1 MRTLVDT
8 TIWVEFFRGR
18 DNRLQQMLLSDEVA
32 ICPVIIQEILQG
44 IIEDDKYEEVKEM
57 IDAIELIEANPV
69 EAAIG
74 AADIYRQLRKKGLVI
89 RKANDCLIAWFAIHS
104 GYPLLHKDRDFET
117 IAKHTA
123 LKTMP

>member
-18 DNRLQQMLLSDEVA
+18 DSRLQQMLLSDEVA

-44 IIEDDKYEEVKEM
+44 IVEDEKYEELKDH
-57 IDAIELIEANPV
+57 IDGIELIKADPLV
-69 EAAIG
+69 AAIG
-74 AADIYRQLRKKGLVI
+74 AADIYWQLRKKGYII

-117 IAKHTA
+117 ISKHTV
-123 LKTMP
+123 LKTLI